1 MMLDTAL
8 EDWRR
13 QTWRDW
19 IINTLFREKFVSAA
33 SGALIIRILGAGLA
47 FFSQILLARWMGIS
61 EFGIYAF
68 VWTCIL
74 AAGIIS
80 QLGLGISSTRLVA
93 QYAGK
98 NRPDRLRSFIGFVAA
113 AVTISGSLIAIA
125 VTSGLLS
132 LNGFT
137 INSSLA
143 ALYLA
148 FALLPLM
155 ALHEVARGVTRGMGH
170 VNSAYF
176 PGFLARPGLFLLIL
190 AGLYFAGYAIT
201 APVAIAAFGA
211 VLLVVTAYQWHK
223 IISRMPAAVNKHRTP
238 WHTKRWLAL
247 CLPVIL
253 VDGQY
258 LMLSYL
264 DVLVLNAW
272 VEPDKVAQYFAAA
285 RIVALLTFVHF
296 AVSAASAHQIARFN
310 ADGKNRDL
318 PAAMKKYI
326 AWTFWP
332 TALGIG
338 LLLPTGS
345 WLLSF
350 FGPGFAEGYY
360 IMPVLVIG
368 ILVQAATGP
377 VKYLLA
383 MTGQQNLMAVILGAT
398 TLMNLGLNFW
408 LIPSMGLQGAAIA
421 TSVSLSFASL
431 SLAAVTRYRLG
442 FWPLIGCVRQG
453 PG

>member
-1 MMLDTAL
+1 MMPDTAL
-8 EDWRR
+8 EGWRQ
-13 QTWRDW
+13 QTWRDRVL
-19 IINTLFREKFVSAA
+19 NTLFREKFVSAA
-33 SGALIIRILGAGLA
+33 SGALAIRIVGAGLA
-47 FFSQILLARWMGIS
+47 FLSQILLARWMGIS
-61 EFGIYAF
+61 EFGVYAF

-93 QYAGK
+93 QYAKK
-98 NRPDRLRSFIGFVAA
+98 NRPDRLRSFVGFVAA
-113 AVTISGSLIAIA
+113 AVAISGSIIAIA
-125 VTSGLLS
+125 AIGGIFGA
-132 LNGFT
+132 NGVM

-148 FALLPLM
+148 FAFLPLM

-170 VNSAYF
+170 VKSAYF
-176 PGFLARPGLFLLIL
+176 PGFVARPGLFLLAL
-190 AGLYFAGYAIT
+190 AGLYFTGYSIT
-201 APVAIAAFGA
+201 APVAMLALGA
-211 VLLVVTAYQWHK
+211 SLLIVTIYQWHK
-223 IISRMPAAVNKHRTP
+223 IVGWLPAATGKVGAS
-238 WHTKRWLAL
+238 WHSKRWLAL
-247 CLPVIL
+247 CLPVVL

-264 DVLVLNAW
+264 DVLVLNVW

-296 AVSAASAHQIARFN
+296 AVSAASAHQMAQFN
-310 ADGKNRDL
+310 ADGKNREL

-332 TALGIG
+332 TVLGIG
-338 LLLPTGS
+338 LLLPMGS

-350 FGPGFAEGYY
+350 FGPGFADGYY

-398 TLMNLGLNFW
+398 TVINLGLNFW

-421 TSVSLSFASL
+421 TSASLSFASL
-431 SLAAVTRYRLG
+431 SLAAATRYRLG
-442 FWPLIGCVRQG
+442 FWPLIGCVR
-453 PG
+453 